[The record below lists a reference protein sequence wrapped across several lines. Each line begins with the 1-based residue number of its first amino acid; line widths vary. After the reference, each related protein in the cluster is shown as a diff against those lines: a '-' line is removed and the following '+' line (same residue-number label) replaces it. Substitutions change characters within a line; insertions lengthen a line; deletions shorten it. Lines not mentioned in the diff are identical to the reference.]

1 MEEAK
6 CAPPPGLNSSYL
18 EPQPDLLLSS
28 SHLDTQKYTCVL
40 GTSCSGP
47 FPNIG
52 LGTQPLSSHS
62 NPHPLRKLPRVGS
75 SPELLKTMP
84 TGYFSP
90 ASFLWES
97 PGVALLRLNLVLLVQ
112 LDLTYCIGGETHY
125 EGFQN
130 TCRCEALVTG
140 LWQLEL

>member
-1 MEEAK
+1 MCWEPPAQ
-6 CAPPPGLNSSYL
+6 APFQTLAWELNPSA
-18 EPQPDLLLSS
+18 PIP
-28 SHLDTQKYTCVL
+28 T
-40 GTSCSGP
+40 P
-47 FPNIG
+47 R
-52 LGTQPLSSHS
+52 
-62 NPHPLRKLPRVGS
+62 PLRKLPRVGS
-75 SPELLKTMP
+75 SPGLLKTMP

-97 PGVALLRLNLVLLVQ
+97 PRVALLRLNLVLLVQ

-130 TCRCEALVTG
+130 TCRCEALITG